1 MRVVFMG
8 TPDFAATILQEIS
21 IQHTVVAAYTRPDAV
36 RGRGNELVASPVK
49 KCAEELGI
57 PVYCP
62 TSFKSEEELAR
73 LRSLQP
79 DVLIVA
85 AYGALLPAKV
95 TSIAR
100 YGAINAH
107 ASLLPRWRGAA
118 PVERAILAG
127 DKQVGVCAMR
137 VDEKLDA
144 GPYCV
149 SRSISVEHR
158 SASDLLD
165 ELANVG
171 AEALLNALA
180 QLEAGRVFWVEQNQ
194 QEVTYA
200 KKIEK
205 GELDIS
211 LEDSAFVADRK
222 IRASSDAHACRVEI
236 AGKQVTLLSG
246 QAYLLETAGNSDS
259 KPALN
264 DVYPSL
270 SSLPEPLQEALVGLE
285 TGSVA
290 FVQKR
295 LFLGTKEGVLEVFT
309 LKPAGKKE
317 MDAKSFA
324 AGIQNIKKEPTYWR
338 SCGN

>member
-73 LRSLQP
+73 LRSLKP

-85 AYGALLPAKV
+85 AYGALLPAEV
-95 TSIAR
+95 TSIAP

-180 QLEAGRVFWVEQNQ
+180 QLEAGRVFWVEQNP

-205 GELDIS
+205 GELD
-211 LEDSAFVADRK
+211 LRLDESALCADRK
-222 IRASSDAHACRVEI
+222 IRASSDAHACRAEI

-246 QAYLLETAGNSDS
+246 QAYLLEAAGTGVSTS
-259 KPALN
+259 ASTPASN
-264 DVYPSL
+264 NAYPSL
-270 SSLPEPLQEALVGLE
+270 SSLPESLREALVGLE

-295 LFLGTKEGVLEVFT
+295 LFWEQ
-309 LKPAGKKE
+309 KKE
-317 MDAKSFA
+317 FWKFLRLNLQEKKKWM
-324 AGIQNIKKEPTYWR
+324 QNRLPQEFRT
-338 SCGN
+338 